1 MTTVWKPKDAVA
13 AAGNTLAGLGRLG
26 IEGGEVRLDRDG
38 GPAVRFSL
46 LVCAKLTPATAGR
59 VLNEARRMRNPLVA
73 CPHVDRKL
81 AAEFRKAGVPF
92 VDSTGNV
99 FLVGENLL
107 VWHAGER
114 APTRQGSDAGAL
126 GMRAFQPTGLKFLY
140 EIMLRDCALIDGT
153 YRELN
158 ALTGASLGAIGWIVS
173 SLRENGFLT
182 EIDGARRLSRK
193 RELLDQWCTAYR
205 QKLRPK
211 NLVGTF
217 SIRSRHE
224 LGELTLPPGVFWG
237 GEVAAAKLTGVIRPE
252 LGTLYAEANI
262 NLCIA
267 KLGLREDTK
276 GTIELLTGFWN
287 EPLADTK
294 VVPPLLAYADL
305 ITSGSSR
312 NAEAAHAVFERFLA
326 EEFA

>member
-1 MTTVWKPKDAVA
+1 MPTGWKPKDAVV
-13 AAGNTLAGLGRLG
+13 AAGNALAGLGWLRIDG
-26 IEGGEVRLDRDG
+26 DEVRLDRDG
-38 GPAVRFSL
+38 GSTVRFNL
-46 LVCAKLTPATAGR
+46 LVCTKLTPTSAGR
-59 VLNEARRMRNPLVA
+59 VLNEARLMHSPLVA

-107 VWHAGER
+107 VWHVGER
-114 APTRQGSDAGAL
+114 APMRQRMDPAAL
-126 GMRAFQPTGLKFLY
+126 GVRAFQPTGLKFLY

-173 SLRENGFLT
+173 SLRGNGFLT
-182 EIDGARRLSRK
+182 EIDGKRRLSRK
-193 RELLDQWCTAYR
+193 RELLDQWCMAYR

-217 SIRSRHE
+217 SIHSIRE

-237 GEVAAAKLTGVIRPE
+237 GEEAAAKLTGVIRPE
-252 LGTLYAEANI
+252 FGTLYAEANI

-294 VVPPLLAYADL
+294 VVSPLLVYADL

-312 NAEAAHAVFERFLA
+312 NAEAAHVVFERFLA